1 MWLREKRVSTEAIC
15 RRDLE
20 MNARRISIEE
30 NEMTKEKLKMHRV
43 CKLHSLCNEKNKN
56 PSKDPSSWRSTT
68 TGYIYAPKQNEIRKF
83 SSPLPVPQKK
93 NPKQNPQNKTKQNK
107 TPVLYEVRYFSELP
121 QTPLIMTPI
130 PWKCELPRSFYFDL
144 LTHC

>member
-30 NEMTKEKLKMHRV
+30 NEMTKEKWKMHRV

-56 PSKDPSSWRSTT
+56 P
-68 TGYIYAPKQNEIRKF
+68 
-83 SSPLPVPQKK
+83 PQKITLRRDQK
-93 NPKQNPQNKTKQNK
+93 LPDISMLQSKMKLENSLLHSPSHKKKLPQNKTKQNACI
-107 TPVLYEVRYFSELP
+107 L
-121 QTPLIMTPI
+121 
-130 PWKCELPRSFYFDL
+130 
-144 LTHC
+144 